1 MRRVTALL
9 GSVFVLLAVQSPA
22 FADTF
27 DDVVRDAE
35 AAYSAGKLEE
45 AATLLDK
52 AYAMRR
58 DAALLFNKGRAL
70 QDIQPE
76 RAIAAYEA
84 YLTAQPG
91 ATDGPKV
98 RLIIERLRARIAQ
111 EEALRVRTREA
122 EAAAE
127 RNRAKSGVSTPPSA
141 SPRTSPGKGVAVA
154 PWIIT
159 GVGAA
164 TLGASLPLWLAGSSA
179 HADAVS
185 APSVAESD
193 SRQRTAQSFASATS
207 VTLVTGGV
215 VIAIGLVWAI
225 VDLTRSPSARVSHAA
240 GLGTF

>member
-1 MRRVTALL
+1 MRRVAALL
-9 GSVFVLLAVQSPA
+9 GSAFVLLAVQSPA

-84 YLTAQPG
+84 YLTAQPV
-91 ATDGPKV
+91 ATDAPKV

-111 EEALRVRTREA
+111 EEALRLRTREA
-122 EAAAE
+122 EAAAV
-127 RNRAKSGVSTPPSA
+127 RNRAKSGVSTPPPA
-141 SPRTSPGKGVAVA
+141 SPGKGVAVA

-179 HADAVS
+179 HADAVA
-185 APSVAESD
+185 APSIAESD
-193 SRQRTAQSFASATS
+193 SRQRTAQGFASATS
-207 VTLVTGGV
+207 VTLVTGSV
-215 VIAIGLVWAI
+215 IIAIGLVWVI